1 MLLHKLD
8 QIQELYSSFPHL
20 EDAIQCLKE
29 HEQDPAPAKINFPGG
44 YMMLQEGTTKAIDE
58 GDFEAHLRYLDVQIL
73 LEGLETVVWAD
84 IRDLRESIPYDSQ
97 KDKVMY
103 AGSGSS
109 MTLLP
114 GTCYFCWPADGH
126 KACRH
131 QGTPG
136 HFRKAVIKL
145 EL

>member
-8 QIQELYSSFPHL
+8 HIRELYPQFPHL
-20 EDAIQCLKE
+20 EDAILCLRD
-29 HEQDPAPAKINFPGG
+29 HEADPAPAKINFPGG
-44 YMMLQEGTTKAIDE
+44 YLMLQEGTTKDADE

-73 LEGLETVVWAD
+73 LEGLETIVWAD
-84 IRDLRESIPYDSQ
+84 IRDLKESIPYDSQ

-103 AGSGSS
+103 AGEGCI
-109 MTLLP
+109 MNLLP
-114 GTCYFCWPADGH
+114 GTCYFCWPEDAH

-131 QGTPG
+131 QSAPG

>member
-1 MLLHKLD
+1 MLLYKLD
-8 QIQELYSSFPHL
+8 HIHELYSTFPHL
-20 EDAIQCLKE
+20 EEAIRCMRE
-29 HEQDPAPAKINFPGG
+29 HEADAAPAKISFPGG
-44 YMMLQEGTTKAIDE
+44 YLMLQEGTTKHMED

-73 LEGLETVVWAD
+73 LEGLETIVWAD
-84 IRDLRESIPYDSQ
+84 IRSLQESVPYDGQ

-103 AGSGSS
+103 TGEGSVLN
-109 MTLLP
+109 LLP

-131 QGTPG
+131 QDTPA

>member
-8 QIQELYSSFPHL
+8 HIQNLYSKFPHL
-20 EDAIQCLKE
+20 EDAICCLRD
-29 HEQDPAPAKINFPGG
+29 HETDPAPAKIYFPGG
-44 YMMLQEGTTKAIDE
+44 YLMLQEGTTKDIDA

-84 IRDLRESIPYDSQ
+84 IRDLKESIPYNDQ
-97 KDKVMY
+97 TDKVMY
-103 AGSGSS
+103 AGEGCV
-109 MTLLP
+109 MNLLP
-114 GTCYFCWPADGH
+114 GTCYFCWPEDAH

-131 QGTPG
+131 QHIPG